1 VSKQPEQERPIVDP
15 ALLRGLTQPRW
26 SRRAFLGSAGAAG
39 AAALLAAC
47 GVQGSSKPATT
58 QGQDAVTKFWAGQTK
73 AGILNFAN
81 WPLYIDVEK
90 VGGKTVHPTLD
101 DFTKQTGI
109 KVVYKEVIQDNDS
122 FLGRIMPSLKVG
134 QDTGWDLM
142 VITNG
147 GPIEK
152 LIRLQYL
159 TALDHSKL
167 PNFSQYANP
176 RFKDPTY
183 DPGNKYSIAWQA
195 GFTGIAYNPKLTKR
209 PITSFQDLLDPAFK
223 GRIAMFGDLLDTPN
237 LTMVGLGIDPEKSTV
252 DDWNKAADV
261 LKRQRPLLRKYIDNA
276 GEADVLSTGEVWVSM
291 AYSGDIFQLN
301 NSGAP
306 GIKFVIP
313 KEGAMLWTDNMC
325 IPLHAKHPVDAIS
338 YMDYVYSPRVA
349 ATLAENINY
358 ITPVPD
364 AKQMIQQDAAKASS
378 ADRATLE
385 GVLSSPLV
393 FPTEAD
399 LTKGHRYRIL
409 TPQEQTTWN
418 RIFQPI
424 IQA

>member
-1 VSKQPEQERPIVDP
+1 VSKQPEQERPIIDP

-26 SRRAFLGSAGAAG
+26 SRRAFLGSAGVAG
-39 AAALLAAC
+39 AAALLTAC

-58 QGQDAVTKFWAGQTK
+58 QGQDAVAKFWSGQSNAGV
-73 AGILNFAN
+73 LNFAN
-81 WPLYIDVEK
+81 WPLYIDVDK
-90 VGGKTVHPTLD
+90 VGGKTVHPSLE

-122 FLGRIMPSLKVG
+122 FLGRIMPSLKAG

-152 LIRLQYL
+152 MMRLRYL
-159 TALDHSKL
+159 TPLDQSKL
-167 PNFSQYANP
+167 PNFNRYASP
-176 RFKDPTY
+176 RFKNPSY
-183 DPGNKYSIAWQA
+183 DPGNKFSIPWQS
-195 GFTGIAYNPKLTKR
+195 GFTGIAYNPKMTKR
-209 PITSFQDLLDPAFK
+209 PITSIQDLLDPAFK
-223 GRIAMFGDLLDTPN
+223 GRIAMFGDILDTPN
-237 LTMVGLGIDPEKSTV
+237 LTMVGLGIDPEQSTV
-252 DDWNKAADV
+252 EDWKKAAEV

-276 GEADVLSTGEVWVSM
+276 GEADVLSSGEVWVSM

-338 YMDYVYSPRVA
+338 YMDYVYTPEVA
-349 ATLAENINY
+349 ATLAENIDY
-358 ITPVPD
+358 ITPVGD
-364 AKQMIQQDAAKASS
+364 AKQVIQQEAAKASGS
-378 ADRATLE
+378 DKADLE
-385 GVLSSPLV
+385 ALTTSPLV

-399 LTKGHRYRIL
+399 LAKGHRYRVL
-409 TPQEQTTWN
+409 TPDEQTVWN

>member
-1 VSKQPEQERPIVDP
+1 MSKQPEQQRPVVDP

-47 GVQGSSKPATT
+47 GVQGSSKPSTA
-58 QGQDAVTKFWAGQTK
+58 QGQDAVAKFWAGQSK
-73 AGILNFAN
+73 AGVLNFAN
-81 WPLYIDVEK
+81 WPLYIDVQK

-101 DFTKQTGI
+101 NFTKQTGI
-109 KVVYKEVIQDNDS
+109 KITYKEVIQDNDS
-122 FLGRIMPSLKVG
+122 FLGRIMPSLKAG

-152 LIRLQYL
+152 LIRLGYL
-159 TALDHSKL
+159 TPLDHSKL
-167 PNFSQYANP
+167 PNFNKYADP
-176 RFKDPTY
+176 SFKDPTY

-223 GRIAMFGDLLDTPN
+223 GRIAMFGDILDTPN
-237 LTMVGLGIDPEKSTV
+237 LTMVGLGIDPAKSTV
-252 DDWNKAADV
+252 DDWKKAADV

-276 GEADVLSTGEVWVSM
+276 GEADVLSSGEVWVSM

-338 YMDYVYSPRVA
+338 YMDYVYTPRIA

-358 ITPVPD
+358 ITPVPN
-364 AKQMIQQDAAKASS
+364 AKPLIQQDANKASS
-378 ADRATLE
+378 ADKATLE

-393 FPTEAD
+393 FPTQAD
-399 LTKGHRYRIL
+399 LAKGHRYRIL
-409 TPQEQTTWN
+409 TPDEQTVWD

>member
-1 VSKQPEQERPIVDP
+1 MSKQPEQERPIVDP

-313 KEGAMLWTDNMC
+313 KEGAMLWTDKMC

>member
-1 VSKQPEQERPIVDP
+1 VSQNQRPIVDP

-26 SRRAFLGSAGAAG
+26 SRRALLGAAGSAGAAV
-39 AAALLAAC
+39 LLAAC
-47 GVQGSSKPATT
+47 EVEGSSKPSTT
-58 QGQDAVTKFWAGQTK
+58 QGQDAVTKFWAGQSK
-73 AGILNFAN
+73 AGVLDFAN
-81 WPLYIDVEK
+81 WPLYIDVDK

-109 KVVYKEVIQDNDS
+109 KVTYKEVIQDNDS
-122 FLGRIMPSLKVG
+122 FLGRIMPSLKAG

-159 TALDHSKL
+159 TPLDQSKL
-167 PNFSQYANP
+167 TNFNRYADP
-176 RFKDPTY
+176 SFKNPTY
-183 DPGNKYSIAWQA
+183 DPGNKYSVAWQA

-223 GRIAMFGDLLDTPN
+223 GRIAMFGDILDTPN
-237 LTMVGLGIDPEKSTV
+237 LTMVGLGIDPATSTP
-252 DDWNKAADV
+252 DDWKKAADV

-276 GEADVLSTGEVWVSM
+276 GEADVLSSGEVWVSM

-313 KEGAMLWTDNMC
+313 KEGAMLWTDNLC
-325 IPLHAKHPVDAIS
+325 IPLNAKHPVDAIT
-338 YMDYVYSPRVA
+338 YMDYVYTPRVA

-364 AKQMIQQDAAKASS
+364 AKRLIQQDAASASS
-378 ADRATLE
+378 SDDKTTLE
-385 GVLSSPLV
+385 EVLASPLV
-393 FPTEAD
+393 FPTSAD
-399 LTKGHRYRIL
+399 LSKGHRYRVL
-409 TPQEQTTWN
+409 SPQEQTVWD